1 MVCLDSLMI
10 ILGHHY
16 VAIIMLQLIWARNR
30 CVLFI
35 SVLTPDN
42 SSIFVISEEFYMWY
56 YNMTLNRPLFG
67 RKLGS
72 QSK

>member
-1 MVCLDSLMI
+1 MI

-16 VAIIMLQLIWARNR
+16 VTIIMLQLIWERNR

-35 SVLTPDN
+35 SVLNPDN
-42 SSIFVISEEFYMWY
+42 PSIFIIPEEFYMWC

-67 RKLGS
+67 CKLGS
-72 QSK
+72 QSE